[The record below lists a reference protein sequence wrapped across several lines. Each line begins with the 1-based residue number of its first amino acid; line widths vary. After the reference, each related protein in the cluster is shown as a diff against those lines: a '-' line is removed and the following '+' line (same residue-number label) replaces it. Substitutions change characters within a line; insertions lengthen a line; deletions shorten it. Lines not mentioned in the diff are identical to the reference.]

1 MGSPHVCKVLIAL
14 EELTCLPVSKLLANF
29 RSTMARLPG
38 LVKLR
43 LRVSK
48 LWFAAFRSTGLPLP
62 GFVELLLR
70 GLPHEGPFGAAK
82 TLAKGKNTYTSCS
95 VLKLRK
101 YQCFCWA
108 LCRKNSVNTVVFA
121 TRCKKTSQIPWCL
134 VSETPNTLVFMVFFC
149 SRRLV
154 KTGKHNPFDDFWFLN
169 E

>member
-1 MGSPHVCKVLIAL
+1 MLKTCAQCSTCVVIRRSLPSLGLGGDVLGITTGVQGAH
-14 EELTCLPVSKLLANF
+14 CSPVSKLLANF

-70 GLPHEGPFGAAK
+70 GLPHEGPCGAAK

-108 LCRKNSVNTVVFA
+108 LSKKLCKYRCFFYQVQKNVANTVVFG
-121 TRCKKTSQIPWCL
+121 
-134 VSETPNTLVFMVFFC
+134 F
-149 SRRLV
+149 
-154 KTGKHNPFDDFWFLN
+154 
-169 E
+169 

>member
-1 MGSPHVCKVLIAL
+1 VCKVLIAL
-14 EELTCLPVSKLLANF
+14 EELTCSPVSKLLANF

-62 GFVELLLR
+62 SFVELLLR

-95 VLKLRK
+95 MLKLRK
-101 YQCFCWA
+101 YECFC
-108 LCRKNSVNTVVFA
+108 
-121 TRCKKTSQIPWCL
+121 
-134 VSETPNTLVFMVFFC
+134 
-149 SRRLV
+149 
-154 KTGKHNPFDDFWFLN
+154 
-169 E
+169 